1 MKDIFKKNSIKSAV
15 EEIKKLVEQNDYYVI
30 LFPAYVPDLGIGKK
44 YSVVGKAR
52 CQTRIAN
59 LLKSQGIQGKKL
71 APSYYLFFANNV
83 TEEKKERAEKD
94 ALWLA
99 RWYDLID

>member
-15 EEIKKLVEQNDYYVI
+15 EEIKKLVEQNDYYAI

-59 LLKSQGIQGKKL
+59 LLQSVGIDGKKV
-71 APSYYLFFANNV
+71 APSYYLFFANHL
-83 TEEKKERAEKD
+83 TTDEKKRAEQE
-94 ALWLA
+94 ALCLA
-99 RWYDLID
+99 RWYDLR